1 MQCTCIL
8 FFEKCNVTCIRFGTH
23 TQTNYAKFGLNIMKT
38 VGVMSGYDL
47 NDFKM
52 FVKMSKMM

>member
-1 MQCTCIL
+1 MHT